1 MSDSESVHG
10 VNGVARPD
18 TNRDAERQR
27 RVLVHAS
34 VAREGVLAGQMLA
47 RAAIPCVICATLHGL
62 VTLLVAGAGV
72 LLLSEETLD
81 EPGLDE
87 LADAIGNQPP
97 WSDLPVLLFA
107 GTARRHIGMRT
118 LQRVRRLGNVTL
130 LDRPIRLAV
139 VLSTVESALRS
150 RSRQYEL
157 REVLIALR
165 EAREEAD
172 ATNRIKDE
180 FLATLSHELRTPLN
194 VMLGWASMLRSGQLQ
209 EPLVARALEI
219 IERNARAQQ
228 ALVVDLLDASRIIT
242 GKLSLSSTPAVVAPL
257 LMAAIDTVAST
268 ADAKRVSIHTH
279 VEQADAMVVGDRV
292 RLQQVFWNLLSNAVK
307 FTPGGGSIDVDA
319 RVDHDEVVVSISDT
333 GIGIDPAFLPVVF
346 DRFRQADATTT
357 RPYGGLGLGLA
368 IVRHLV
374 ELHGGRVEAH
384 SEGAGHGARFIVWLP
399 SLHADMPTHF
409 VV

>member
-1 MSDSESVHG
+1 
-10 VNGVARPD
+10 
-18 TNRDAERQR
+18 
-27 RVLVHAS
+27 
-34 VAREGVLAGQMLA
+34 
-47 RAAIPCVICATLHGL
+47 
-62 VTLLVAGAGV
+62 
-72 LLLSEETLD
+72 
-81 EPGLDE
+81 
-87 LADAIGNQPP
+87 
-97 WSDLPVLLFA
+97 
-107 GTARRHIGMRT
+107 
-118 LQRVRRLGNVTL
+118 
-130 LDRPIRLAV
+130 
-139 VLSTVESALRS
+139 
-150 RSRQYEL
+150 
-157 REVLIALR
+157 
-165 EAREEAD
+165 
-172 ATNRIKDE
+172 
-180 FLATLSHELRTPLN
+180 
-194 VMLGWASMLRSGQLQ
+194 MLGWASMLRSGQLQ